1 MVVVG
6 AAASVA
12 FALLTSAAA
21 LLSAIGAGGWILSTK
36 PIAPQF
42 NRLNPISG
50 LANLFSKQQMANVA
64 KMVLMSAI
72 LTWVAWRFIGNSIE
86 AVAMLVLQPSPL
98 ALRQVADWLTSGMSL
113 LLLVVFLAAAVVGLA
128 VSNVQAVGEQGR
140 AVTDDYYQ
148 ALVAREWSKAYDQL
162 CDDARR
168 RESRPEFEQ
177 RVATEPQI
185 SGYRVGDVDT
195 ASLTVP
201 VDVTLAGGRREAQ
214 TVTLAP
220 DRQTGGMEVCGVS

>member
-1 MVVVG
+1 MTAPGPAAPPPPPVPPGAPPADPGVPAPPAGPGVAPPFAAPPTEGGRSRLWLALGVG
-6 AAASVA
+6 ALAVLLCCGGGGAA
-12 FALLTSAAA
+12 
-21 LLSAIGAGGWILSTK
+21 I
-36 PIAPQF
+36 
-42 NRLNPISG
+42 
-50 LANLFSKQQMANVA
+50 
-64 KMVLMSAI
+64 
-72 LTWVAWRFIGNSIE
+72 
-86 AVAMLVLQPSPL
+86 
-98 ALRQVADWLTSGMSL
+98 
-113 LLLVVFLAAAVVGLA
+113 VGLA

-148 ALVAREWSKAYDQL
+148 ALVAREWSKAYDRL

-168 RESRPEFEQ
+168 RESRSEFAQ
-177 RVATEPQI
+177 RAATEPQI
-185 SGYRVGDVDT
+185 SGYRVGEVDT